1 MDSGVLI
8 TDLLNGLSRGMLY
21 FLMTSGLA
29 LTFSVLGIIN
39 FAHGSFIMLGAYMA
53 FTLLQATG
61 MAWAFFLII
70 ILAAVVIGVIGVLV
84 EMQLLRR
91 IYQAEHLYQLLLT
104 FALVLI
110 FDGLVLE
117 IWGGQPRSMILPK
130 YVLGAVSI
138 GGNPFPKYSLIILF
152 VSALLTVGLWRF
164 LYRTDFGKAT
174 RAAAMDR
181 EMTEALGK
189 NVPVVFTGTF
199 GIGIALAA
207 FAGGLGLAM
216 SSLTPGVGTQIV
228 VLCFAVVV
236 IGGMGSL
243 WGALIAALILGL
255 CESFGDHYF
264 PQMAMALP
272 FILMA
277 LILMLRPQGL
287 FGKE

>member
-1 MDSGVLI
+1 MDAGVIL
-8 TDLLNGLSRGMLY
+8 TDILNGLSRGMLY

-39 FAHGSFIMLGAYMA
+39 FAHGSFIMLGAYIA

-61 MAWAFFLII
+61 MTWAFFII
-70 ILAAVVIGVIGVLV
+70 IIVAGFLVGVIGLLV
-84 EMQLLRR
+84 EIFLLRR
-91 IYQAEHLYQLLLT
+91 IYESEHLYQLLLT

-110 FDGLVLE
+110 FDGLVME
-117 IWGGQPRSMILPK
+117 IWGGRPRSMDLPK
-130 YVLGAVSI
+130 HILGAI
-138 GGNPFPKYSLIILF
+138 TIMGNPFPKYSLIVLI
-152 VSALLTVGLWRF
+152 VSALLTIGLWQF

-181 EMTEALGK
+181 EMTEALGI
-189 NVPVVFTGTF
+189 NVPVVFTGMF

-216 SSLTPGVGTQIV
+216 GSLTPGVGTHIII
-228 VLCFAVVV
+228 LCFAVVV

-243 WGALIAALILGL
+243 WGALIAALILGIF
-255 CESFGDHYF
+255 EAFGGHYF
-264 PQMAMALP
+264 PQIAMALP
-272 FILMA
+272 FMLMA